1 MASSTLGIIILIVT
15 VVLYVTE
22 ALPLAMTAMISSLAM
37 GLLIPE
43 MSISQIYSGFG
54 SSTVMLAIGMGIVG
68 EALFR
73 TGMAKKLGNAIVKS
87 PIAKNERL
95 FIAGI
100 VTITSIMSAFLS
112 NVGTIAMFIPLIGVA
127 AAQSKGRIRN
137 KMVVMAAGMGTAV
150 GGAATLVGST
160 AQQTANNIL
169 MTTAGYEEGLSLFSM
184 SAVGF
189 LLIGITII
197 YFSTVGYSIM
207 LRVFKKYN
215 EEDALKVQ
223 QVVEIDEEDFSNVP
237 QWKAKLSLAV
247 LLLCIVGFVLT
258 SFQPFKQYLDI
269 GVVALLGAT
278 ILMCTGCIPVKTAM
292 SEGVDWNTVIILGAC
307 TGFAKG
313 LDVSGG
319 GRVIADFVLNMFGG
333 PEASAVV
340 LMIVCAV
347 VTTVLTNFMTN
358 TSLAAMMTPIV
369 IQMALQMGISPVPY
383 VIVIGCIATNIA
395 TATPVGTTAVT
406 MTLPTGY
413 KYMDYVKIGLPLNII
428 LLAAVCILCPIF
440 YL

>member
-1 MASSTLGIIILIVT
+1 MEL
-15 VVLYVTE
+15 
-22 ALPLAMTAMISSLAM
+22 
-37 GLLIPE
+37 
-43 MSISQIYSGFG
+43 
-54 SSTVMLAIGMGIVG
+54 
-68 EALFR
+68 
-73 TGMAKKLGNAIVKS
+73 
-87 PIAKNERL
+87 
-95 FIAGI
+95 
-100 VTITSIMSAFLS
+100 
-112 NVGTIAMFIPLIGVA
+112 
-127 AAQSKGRIRN
+127 
-137 KMVVMAAGMGTAV
+137 VVMAAGMGTAV

-189 LLIGITII
+189 ILIGVTIL
-197 YFSTVGYSIM
+197 YFSTIGYSLM
-207 LRVFKKYN
+207 QRVFRKYN
-215 EEDALKVQ
+215 EEEALKVQ
-223 QVVEIDEEDFSNVP
+223 NVTETVEEDFSDIP
-237 QWKAKLSLAV
+237 QWKATLSLAV

-278 ILMCTGCIPVKTAM
+278 ALMCTGCIPVKEAM

-319 GRVIADFVLNMFGG
+319 GRVIADFVLNLFGG

-340 LMIVCAV
+340 LMIVCAC

-413 KYMDYVKIGLPLNII
+413 KYMDYVKIGLPLNVI
-428 LLAAVCILCPIF
+428 LLATACILCPIF

>member
-1 MASSTLGIIILIVT
+1 MASSTLGIIILVVT

-43 MSISQIYSGFG
+43 MSISNIYSGFG

-127 AAQSKGRIRN
+127 SAQSKGRIRN

-189 LLIGITII
+189 ILIG
-197 YFSTVGYSIM
+197 V
-207 LRVFKKYN
+207 
-215 EEDALKVQ
+215 
-223 QVVEIDEEDFSNVP
+223 
-237 QWKAKLSLAV
+237 
-247 LLLCIVGFVLT
+247 
-258 SFQPFKQYLDI
+258 
-269 GVVALLGAT
+269 T
-278 ILMCTGCIPVKTAM
+278 IL
-292 SEGVDWNTVIILGAC
+292 
-307 TGFAKG
+307 
-313 LDVSGG
+313 
-319 GRVIADFVLNMFGG
+319 
-333 PEASAVV
+333 
-340 LMIVCAV
+340 
-347 VTTVLTNFMTN
+347 
-358 TSLAAMMTPIV
+358 
-369 IQMALQMGISPVPY
+369 Y
-383 VIVIGCIATNIA
+383 
-395 TATPVGTTAVT
+395 
-406 MTLPTGY
+406 
-413 KYMDYVKIGLPLNII
+413 
-428 LLAAVCILCPIF
+428 
-440 YL
+440 